1 MKYFYC
7 LIAFVFAISLTGGAE
22 KSGPVIS
29 DVQYSDVQLYS
40 VKITW
45 RTDSPSDSKVRWMIS
60 DSLNESVVYTDSVYN
75 SSMDTI
81 HSVTL
86 NYLNVN
92 TIYNFNVTSSNQYGS
107 STSENSVFITM
118 SACEGWVKVY
128 FNSTVDTTVKTSVKA
143 EQLVNLEETLLNR
156 ISHSGFY
163 IDAALSSFED
173 AAAITDALI
182 RAKNDDVVIRVVY
195 DGKQNSNWIDTL
207 IAHGIPVLKRNYDTG
222 SGHGMHMNFWIFD
235 ARCTCSGGLVYVWNS
250 SAEITHQSL
259 CIDKNSAV
267 EVNDRALAYV
277 YTREFDEMWGSHGDL
292 PVVSLSKFGSQ
303 KKDNTPHI
311 VNLNGITTEIYFAPS
326 DSVEKRIRS
335 LMSGTVSGIMF
346 GAYDFK
352 SQNLYNTLYDLRTSR
367 QIKGIFDLVNSGTGI
382 FNQIKNWADVWV
394 DSTNGRLSHSY
405 LLCDPLQNNQNTSL
419 VMGSYDWTT
428 ASNLNNDEDIMIF
441 HCPIIT
447 NQYYQEFHQ
456 RYKDVTGHPVGIGI
470 ISAETPDEFYLHQN
484 YPNPF
489 NAGTNIKFSI
499 NKTSPVSIT
508 VYNILGR
515 KVAEPLNGRRGPG
528 IYNLNFNAGHLS
540 SGIYY
545 YVMKAG
551 DFVSVKKFV
560 LIK

>member
-1 MKYFYC
+1 
-7 LIAFVFAISLTGGAE
+7 
-22 KSGPVIS
+22 
-29 DVQYSDVQLYS
+29 
-40 VKITW
+40 
-45 RTDSPSDSKVRWMIS
+45 
-60 DSLNESVVYTDSVYN
+60 
-75 SSMDTI
+75 
-81 HSVTL
+81 
-86 NYLNVN
+86 
-92 TIYNFNVTSSNQYGS
+92 
-107 STSENSVFITM
+107 M

-156 ISHSGFY
+156 ISHSGFT

-292 PVVSLSKFGSQ
+292 PVASLSKFGSM
-303 KKDNTPHI
+303 KRDNTPHI
-311 VNLNGITTEIYFAPS
+311 VNLNGIVTEIYFAPS

-335 LMSGTVSGIMF
+335 LMSGTASGIMF

-419 VMGSYDWTT
+419 VMGSYDWTM
-428 ASNLNNDEDIMIF
+428 AANLNNDEDIMIF
-441 HCPIIT
+441 HSPIIT

-470 ISAETPDEFYLHQN
+470 ISSETPDEFYLYQN

-528 IYNLNFNAGHLS
+528 TYNLNFNAGHLS

-551 DFVSVKKFV
+551 DFVSVKKLV